1 MPLTDREIAIIRLSF
16 QRLKAE
22 KGDANP
28 FGPAFY
34 TRVFEKMPEAR
45 EMFRDDMANQGM
57 QFLSTLR
64 VVVDH
69 IDDLDRI
76 DGELRNLGRGHG
88 AYGVRAEQYGPM
100 GDALI
105 ETMRDTLGPEFDAEA
120 QAAWRKA
127 YEAVASRMQA
137 AVA

>member
-1 MPLTDREIAIIRLSF
+1 
-16 QRLKAE
+16 
-22 KGDANP
+22 
-28 FGPAFY
+28 
-34 TRVFEKMPEAR
+34 MPEAR

-127 YEAVASRMQA
+127 YEAVAARMQA